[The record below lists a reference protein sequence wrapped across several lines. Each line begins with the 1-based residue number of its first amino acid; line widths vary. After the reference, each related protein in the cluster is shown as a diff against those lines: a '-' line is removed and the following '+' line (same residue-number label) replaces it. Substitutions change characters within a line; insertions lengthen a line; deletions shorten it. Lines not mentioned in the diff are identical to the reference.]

1 MTQTHMSKPTLHR
14 SFGSVLTMMASV
26 LIATSSTHAALVG
39 YENFDGYAAGN
50 SLNGLTGGAGWPTS
64 SAWSAVSGI
73 SVSSEAITYDLG
85 GETLGGGTTVKM
97 IGNST
102 NALVRAAPVTGG
114 QPVFVS
120 FIFQIKGGTAGTNVT
135 GTIFTGWQADDANP
149 SITVDSIGYL
159 GNSGKAGARVNN
171 QSTSFGS
178 NLKYGQTYL
187 CVIKYGGW
195 SNGAYQTTQV
205 WINPSRSQENTT
217 DPAITQTRTETTG
230 GSSGFLGLRVRTY
243 GLSAT
248 DYYLV
253 DEIRIGTAWDD
264 VVSPAPR
271 APLQFVHPG
280 ITVDTKDLIRMRDR
294 ILAGREPQA
303 AAWTALTGSV
313 GQPGYQA
320 QVTPIIDCVSGTNYS
335 IHQDARALLDL
346 ALQWYVTGDEDYAD
360 TAIEVMDEW
369 SGTLELIRTLDDPDT
384 YHSTH
389 ILHVAWNAHHFAEA
403 AEIIRH
409 TYKDSSGNPVWPAD
423 KIARFETML
432 KTKFLPHLPNRTSQ
446 NGNWEA
452 SIIHS
457 IMAIGIFTNDRAIF
471 ERAAVMLRGPG
482 RGAIGTYIYP
492 SGQCQETTRKTDSGG
507 IDLLHPQMGIGDI
520 LQSCEMAWKQGA
532 DLYSAYPDPATG
544 LPRMVLGM
552 EYAAGLSLGEARPLD
567 GGGTI
572 QFINPPVTAPHELFE
587 GGHNHYVHRMG
598 YALPWSTSA
607 IELRRE
613 NNLFGHHRYA
623 LSHGDLSVLGKWSFA
638 TGSRSSL
645 SAFNWSG
652 WGALGSATATT
663 YTATALPSSGTST
676 PRLGIHN
683 VSGADGDSGVLF
695 AHSGGT
701 STPTGSRN
709 DRFVITTDTGT
720 LSVSPDGL
728 NTIVWK
734 QASSN
739 PATFATRVLV
749 KSGGQW
755 YASAQTYTVSTASS
769 SGNMTNAETKIHDL
783 WGPAGL
789 GTTEWKAIT
798 FGNGQSISLSGSNV
812 STAIGTTIT
821 GLGLLI
827 TTDDAFNRA
836 TFIDDVRLT
845 SFP

>member
-1 MTQTHMSKPTLHR
+1 MSKPTLHR
-14 SFGSVLTMMASV
+14 SFRSFLTLTASA

-39 YENFDGYAAGN
+39 YENFDGYTAGN
-50 SLNGLTGGAGWPTS
+50 PLNGQTGGAGWPTS
-64 SAWSAVSGI
+64 SAWSAVSGVN
-73 SVSSEAITYDLG
+73 VSSEAITYDLD
-85 GETLGGGTTVKM
+85 GETLGSGNALKLT
-97 IGNST
+97 GNST
-102 NALVRAAPVTGG
+102 NAFVRANPVTGG

-120 FIFQIKGGTAGTNVT
+120 FIFQIKGGTTGSNVS

-149 SITVDSIGYL
+149 SISVDSIGYL

-171 QSTSFGS
+171 QSTSFGEF
-178 NLKYGQTYL
+178 LKFGHTYL
-187 CVIKYGGW
+187 CVIKYAGW
-195 SNGAYQTTQV
+195 NNGAYQTTQV
-205 WINPSRSQENTT
+205 WINPTRADENTT
-217 DPAITQTRTETTG
+217 DPAITQTETESTG

-243 GLSAT
+243 GLSSS
-248 DYYLV
+248 DYYLA
-253 DEIRIGTAWDD
+253 DEIRIGTTWDD

-271 APLQFVHPG
+271 APLQFTHPG
-280 ITVDTKDLIRMRDR
+280 ITVDTKDLIRLRDR

-303 AAWTALTGSV
+303 SAWSDLVANSP

-320 QVTPIIDCVSGTNYS
+320 QVTPIIDCISGTTYS
-335 IHQDARALLDL
+335 IHNDSRALLDL

-360 TAIEVMDEW
+360 TAIAVMDAW
-369 SGTLELIRTLDDPDT
+369 SGTLQQIRTLDDPDT
-384 YHSTH
+384 YHATH
-389 ILHVAWNAHHFAEA
+389 ILHVAWTAHHFAEA

-409 TYKDSSGNPVWPAD
+409 TYKNTSGNPIWPAD

-432 KTKFLPHLPNRTSQ
+432 KTKFYPHLPGGMMQ

-457 IMAIGIFTNDRAIF
+457 IMAIGIFTNDAAMF
-471 ERAAVMLRGPG
+471 ERGAVMLRGPG
-482 RGAIGTYIYP
+482 RGAIGTYIYA

-507 IDLLHPQMGIGDI
+507 IDLIHPQMGIGDI
-520 LQSCEMAWKQGA
+520 LQACEMAWKQGA

-544 LPRMVLGM
+544 SPRMVLGM
-552 EYAAGLSLGEARPLD
+552 EYTAGLTLGEPRPLD

-572 QFINPPVTAPHELFE
+572 QYINPPVGAPRELLE
-587 GGHNHYVHRMG
+587 TGHNHYVHRMG
-598 YALPWSTSA
+598 YTLPWTTIA
-607 IELRRE
+607 VEQRRE
-613 NNLFGHHRYA
+613 NNLYGHNRCA
-623 LSHGDLSVLGKWSFA
+623 LTHGDLSVFGSWPFA
-638 TGSRSSL
+638 TGSLTSL
-645 SAFNWSG
+645 SHFNWSG
-652 WGALGSATATT
+652 WGARGAATATT
-663 YTATALPSSGTST
+663 YTSTVLPSSGTST
-676 PRLGIHN
+676 PRLGIHS
-683 VSGADGDSGVLF
+683 VTGANGDPGVLF

-701 STPTGSRN
+701 STPTASRN

-755 YASAQTYTVSTASS
+755 YASAQTYTVSQASS
-769 SGNMTNAETKIHDL
+769 SGNMTNAETKLHDL
-783 WGPAGL
+783 WGPSGL
-789 GTTEWKAIT
+789 GTTQWKTIT
-798 FGNGQSISLSGSNV
+798 FGNGQAISLGANNV